1 MTRKEFKELANVQN
15 YGNKRDPDC
24 LTAIF
29 FEWKSN
35 DEGNGFKY
43 CIFAR
48 NCNAKRDELLKMLQD
63 FIAGKIEDIPWY
75 VQLIMAMSDKQ
86 RFKIPLQSS
95 GLNTMR
101 KVEPLIQKS

>member
-1 MTRKEFKELANVQN
+1 MTSKEFKEQANVQH
-15 YGNKRDPDC
+15 YGSRRNPDC

-48 NCNAKRDELLKMLQD
+48 NCNAKTDELLKMLHD
-63 FIAGKIEDIPWY
+63 FIELRIEDVPWY
-75 VQLIMAMSDKQ
+75 VQLIIAMTDEQ
-86 RFKIPLQSS
+86 RFKIPLNSS

-101 KVEPLIQKS
+101 KVKPIMQKV

>member
-1 MTRKEFKELANVQN
+1 MTRKEFKEQANVQN
-15 YGNKRDPDC
+15 YGSRRDPDC

-48 NCNAKRDELLKMLQD
+48 NSNAKTDELLKMLQD
-63 FIAGKIEDIPWY
+63 FISGKIEDVPWNI
-75 VQLIMAMSDKQ
+75 QLIIAMKDSQ

-101 KVEPLIQKS
+101 KVEPIIQKV